1 MCFKERVLILKVWVF
16 WKDVRVYIFFSNFVV
31 DRNVGLF
38 LIVVVVSWRVRF
50 GLIVLSLFLILVLF
64 CCLDE
69 F

>member
-16 WKDVRVYIFFSNFVV
+16 WKDVRVYIFFGNFVV

-64 CCLDE
+64 CCLDV